1 MYSRLDYKSGGA
13 TSVSRRH
20 VTRAELPHL
29 RKRIA
34 RSLPQAL
41 HCTALAGVSTARP
54 LRDPAAQH
62 QVMMS
67 SSELLGSPSA
77 RERDTCISMEAVE
90 AAALNA
96 GREALAQLE
105 VCARLGLAHSAR
117 TTDPFNARPQSVS
130 AEALTESVRQLAAF
144 DERVR
149 AAASAAWTELPSS
162 SLLKSTPTQPPAGT
176 QAAWEEQQSGAA
188 SGDSREL
195 SSALALAQQ
204 LLARQRAETE
214 HWKSEAD
221 RWKAAAVTTSA
232 NADESPDSP
241 VAALAAARLE
251 LARSRELLTQVS
263 AERDALRIRLMAV
276 QEMGYTAPA
285 HAPGQQ
291 PGAGGRQRGHSGL
304 LRAAAEELAAHAA
317 AREAANVAADQASA
331 LVAAV
336 SSRHSLPEGEASAL
350 GGGDISPTLGGR
362 KHSAGSSA
370 ESAARLRERMLRQT
384 GEDDS

>member
-1 MYSRLDYKSGGA
+1 M
-13 TSVSRRH
+13 
-20 VTRAELPHL
+20 EP
-29 RKRIA
+29 
-34 RSLPQAL
+34 
-41 HCTALAGVSTARP
+41 
-54 LRDPAAQH
+54 
-62 QVMMS
+62 
-67 SSELLGSPSA
+67 LGSPSPRD
-77 RERDTCISMEAVE
+77 RETCTLSMETVE

-105 VCARLGLAHSAR
+105 VCSAWWEGVVTHQRAAQLTVPAPLRL
-117 TTDPFNARPQSVS
+117 PQSVS
-130 AEALTESVRQLAAF
+130 ADALTESVRQLAAF

-149 AAASAAWTELPSS
+149 AAASAAWTELPSA
-162 SLLKSTPTQPPAGT
+162 SLLKSVPTQPPLGTPNDAGGA
-176 QAAWEEQQSGAA
+176 AAWEEQHSGAA

-214 HWKSEAD
+214 HWKSEAE
-221 RWKAAAVTTSA
+221 RWRLASATTGAS
-232 NADESPDSP
+232 ADESPDSP

-276 QEMGYTAPA
+276 QEMGYAAPA
-285 HAPGQQ
+285 HVPGQ
-291 PGAGGRQRGHSGL
+291 PGARQRGHSGL

-317 AREAANVAADQASA
+317 AREAANVAADEASA

-336 SSRHSLPEGEASAL
+336 SARPSMGAVAEGEGNVV
-350 GGGDISPTLGGR
+350 GGGDSPTLGGR
-362 KHSAGSSA
+362 KHSAGSPA

-384 GEDDS
+384 GEDEG